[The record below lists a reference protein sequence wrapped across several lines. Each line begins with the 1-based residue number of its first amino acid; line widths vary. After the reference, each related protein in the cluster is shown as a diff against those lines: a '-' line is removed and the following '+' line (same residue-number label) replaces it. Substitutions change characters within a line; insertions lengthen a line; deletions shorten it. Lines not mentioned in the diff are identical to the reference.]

1 MTLAETVRD
10 AINKEHMSGMTQ
22 QQIADRHNVSRSY
35 IQSLLT
41 GRCPY
46 EGITLDS
53 LQKMF
58 PHAILGLNRTITT
71 RAFSSN
77 NADSSLGQQKKTA
90 DVYRQEAVAAIIK
103 LNISGDAM
111 KEVLYALMNIEV
123 EVDTE

>member
-1 MTLAETVRD
+1 MTLAETVKD

-58 PHAILGLNRTITT
+58 PHAVLGLNRIITT
-71 RAFSSN
+71 RIFPSN
-77 NADSSLGQQKKTA
+77 NTEVNMVQRKSAE
-90 DVYRQEAVAAIIK
+90 VYRQEAVAAIIK
-103 LNISGDAM
+103 LNIPGDAM
-111 KEVLYALMNIEV
+111 KEVLWALMAIE
-123 EVDTE
+123 TE